1 MALASKEGQRIP
13 QVSFPVREGDAWKTI
28 TTDDLFAGKTVVRV
42 DFTDV
47 LRPETRTEDTSRF
60 TLKQQAQQQVASL
73 VLDDRDLQKLSEWDY
88 L

>member
-1 MALASKEGQRIP
+1 MSLPK
-13 QVSFPVREGDAWKTI
+13 SFFIILSEEE
-28 TTDDLFAGKTVVRV
+28 TVVRV
-42 DFTDV
+42 DFTEV
-47 LRPETRTEDTSRF
+47 LRPEMRTEDTSRF

>member
-1 MALASKEGQRIP
+1 
-13 QVSFPVREGDAWKTI
+13 VSLPKSFFIILSEEE
-28 TTDDLFAGKTVVRV
+28 TVVRV